1 MPTCSLSVLIY
12 SILDRT
18 QEMCTNYMCTINKQ
32 NTYAKWYRKLY
43 EMASAKSTYNKRSTQ
58 FHKNFIFFV
67 FLYATCSH
75 YSQILKNP

>member
-1 MPTCSLSVLIY
+1 MLNDI
-12 SILDRT
+12 
-18 QEMCTNYMCTINKQ
+18 EN
-32 NTYAKWYRKLY
+32 Y